1 MRKYILGGVV
11 ALGVTAALLALRYRH
26 VTQPILDLTQPYALW
41 EGGLIT
47 EIRNCDSADAAA
59 TFVACAELNCRAAI
73 ARQLPNPAAAV
84 IGIGTL
90 VEASDIR
97 YVRIVAP
104 IQYAASAPIPLPKGY
119 ECQMEGYRV
128 IQARVLH

>member
-11 ALGVTAALLALRYRH
+11 ALGVIALLALRYRQ
-26 VTQPILDLTQPYALW
+26 VTPSALNLTQPYALW
-41 EGGLIT
+41 EAGLIT

-59 TFVACAELNCRAAI
+59 TFVACAELNCRAAV

-90 VEASDIR
+90 VEATDIR

-104 IQYAASAPIPLPKGY
+104 IQYATSPPVPLPKGY

-128 IQARVLH
+128 IQARILH

>member
-11 ALGVTAALLALRYRH
+11 ALGVIAALLALRYRH

-59 TFVACAELNCRAAI
+59 TFVACAELNCRAAV

-90 VEASDIR
+90 VEATDIR

-104 IQYAASAPIPLPKGY
+104 IASATSSPLPLPKGY

-128 IQARVLH
+128 IQARILH

>member
-1 MRKYILGGVV
+1 MRKYILAGVI
-11 ALGVTAALLALRYRH
+11 ALGVIAALLASRYH
-26 VTQPILDLTQPYALW
+26 VTPSALNLTQPYALW
-41 EGGLIT
+41 EAGLIT
-47 EIRNCDSADAAA
+47 EIRNCDGADEAA
-59 TFVACAELNCRAAI
+59 TFVACAELNCRAAV

-90 VEASDIR
+90 VEASDIH

-104 IQYAASAPIPLPKGY
+104 IQYAASIPTPLPKGY